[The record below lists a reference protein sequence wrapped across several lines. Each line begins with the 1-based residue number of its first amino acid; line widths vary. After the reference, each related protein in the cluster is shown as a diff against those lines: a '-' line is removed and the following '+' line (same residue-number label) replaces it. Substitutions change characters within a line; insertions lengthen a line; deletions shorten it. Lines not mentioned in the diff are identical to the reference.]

1 MRFASG
7 TSTTRASFSEPRMP
21 EVLLTLASLSVLA
34 GAYGA
39 RARTLARRDAAVPS
53 MRMACFAAGVG
64 VLGVAL
70 LPPFADFAE
79 GDLFVAH
86 MAQHLLLVDLA
97 PPLLLAGLTGPLL
110 RPVLAG
116 LPARALRRTTHPCVA
131 LPVAFALLVGW
142 HLPLLFDAAV
152 RQEPVHVLE
161 HVSFV
166 AAGMLVWLPVLE
178 TLSAP
183 AWFGTGAKLGYLLLW
198 RLGQTALGNVLLW
211 ATVPLY
217 AVYEGV
223 DRIDALEDQRLAA
236 ALMMGEGSVLFLA
249 LAVWLGAEALRDA
262 ERRQSLIEGGIEARR
277 TRRAVRYGR

>member
-1 MRFASG
+1 MLSESG
-7 TSTTRASFSEPRMP
+7 TSTTRASFSEPHVP

-34 GAYGA
+34 FAYGL
-39 RARTLARRDAAVPS
+39 RARTLARRGAAVPTV
-53 MRMACFAAGVG
+53 RVACFAAGVA
-64 VLGVAL
+64 VLAFAL

-110 RPVLAG
+110 RPVLAA
-116 LPARALRRTTHPCVA
+116 LPAPALRRVTHPCVA

-142 HLPLLFDAAV
+142 HVPLLFDAAV
-152 RQEPVHVLE
+152 RHEPVHVLE

-166 AAGMLVWLPVLE
+166 AAGVLVWLPVLE
-178 TLSAP
+178 TLPAP

-236 ALMMGEGSVLFLA
+236 ALMMGEGTVLFLA
-249 LAVWLGAEALRDA
+249 LVVWFGVAAFRDA
-262 ERRQSLIEGGIEARR
+262 ERRQSLIEGGIDERR
-277 TRRAVRYGR
+277 AGRAVRYGR

>member
-1 MRFASG
+1 
-7 TSTTRASFSEPRMP
+7 MP
-21 EVLLTLASLSVLA
+21 EVLLTLAWLSVLV

-39 RARTLARRDAAVPS
+39 RARTLARRDAAVPT

-110 RPVLAG
+110 RPVLAA
-116 LPARALRRTTHPCVA
+116 LPARALRRITNCVA

-142 HLPLLFDAAV
+142 HVPLLFDAAV

-161 HVSFV
+161 HVSLV
-166 AAGMLVWLPVLE
+166 AAGMLCGSRCSRRFPPRRG
-178 TLSAP
+178 SAP
-183 AWFGTGAKLGYLLLW
+183 ARSSGTCFCGA
-198 RLGQTALGNVLLW
+198 
-211 ATVPLY
+211 
-217 AVYEGV
+217 
-223 DRIDALEDQRLAA
+223 
-236 ALMMGEGSVLFLA
+236 S
-249 LAVWLGAEALRDA
+249 
-262 ERRQSLIEGGIEARR
+262 ARR
-277 TRRAVRYGR
+277 RSATSCSGRRCRSTPCTRASTASTPSGTSGSPLR